1 MKASQRITETAVL
14 CWLLTLIAVLYS
26 ITPIHNGNIF
36 WHLRN
41 GIDIV
46 ETGEIRTADPFTWTR
61 HGAYWIQHEWLAE
74 TAMALSWIHLGEAGP
89 VLLKALFIGLSVLFA
104 FKASLKNGA
113 SPGTAFV
120 VGAVWLALAQPRWIS
135 RPHFFSIFFFSLYL
149 YILSF
154 KTHKPW
160 KLTLFLFPLQVLW
173 VNVHAGFV
181 MGIFLASVPAMREL
195 FSGRYKIFLKWLIP
209 PAVLVLAS
217 GIHPNGFRT
226 LEYLP
231 SFLAHPLFKQS
242 IREWWS
248 PFDPRYA
255 PERTLSRTAL
265 LFSGLTLGTAVL
277 LLVFKKA
284 IDRGRVAALTVLVAA
299 TAFAARNGELLAPA
313 MLAWIPGMLRL
324 KLTAKYA
331 AVLAVVLA
339 AVPFVYGIPRE
350 IGPPKQ
356 LGAGVDWSVYPV
368 ELASLLEENPALM
381 ENAVVFNTNEISGY
395 LEFRFGERF
404 PLFMDGRC
412 LLYPEG
418 LYWDYL
424 MIAESPGEEFIG
436 LQNDL
441 FNRYGF
447 NLLIYNTRSSSSSVY
462 LAAKLPQWVP
472 IQICSLTSTYA
483 KWKLL
488 EETGLES
495 LAFRYFDP
503 LDPGE
508 FISTPLYQLPS
519 SALSELK
526 IQRDQL
532 GSRVLNHAVEALQ
545 FRSDTSFTPELDE
558 NDRGIWAETIRCWE
572 NCRSG
577 NLQAAAA
584 SAAATGDLSLQ
595 SAVSW
600 LQNGEFAENEGIA
613 GIPVELAETRWN
625 RKAIHITA
633 LWITGQQTAA
643 LCEADLFVDS
653 LQPWGIAQCA
663 WLYSLSGNQVRA
675 GELSTL
681 ALSRAHSPMVLERAA
696 RVCRGARDFPG
707 TVELCRMA
715 LAVSPFYSEAR
726 MLLANSLWDMGNTV
740 DAGTEYRRLQDGGF
754 VLPDYA
760 SERLLLLRELE
771 NRYTPSGGEGT

>member
-1 MKASQRITETAVL
+1 LKLSDRITQATVL

-46 ETGEIRTADPFTWTR
+46 ETGGIRTADPFTWTR
-61 HGAYWIQHEWLAE
+61 QGAYWIQHEWLAE
-74 TAMALSWIHLGEAGP
+74 SVMAVSWIHIGEAGP

-120 VGAVWLALAQPRWIS
+120 FGALWLALAQPRWIA

-149 YILSF
+149 YILSS
-154 KTHKPW
+154 KSLKPW
-160 KLTLFLFPLQVLW
+160 KLTALLFPLQVLW

-195 FSGRYKIFLKWLIP
+195 FSGRYKEFIKWVVP
-209 PAVLVLAS
+209 PVFLVLAS
-217 GIHPNGFRT
+217 GIHPNGFKT

-231 SFLAHPLFKQS
+231 SFLAQPLFKQS

-255 PERTLSRTAL
+255 PGKTFSRTAL
-265 LFSGLTLGTAVL
+265 LFSGLTLGTTVL
-277 LLVFKKA
+277 LLFFRKA
-284 IDRGRVAALTVLVAA
+284 IDRGRIAALTILVAA

-313 MLAWIPGMLRL
+313 MLAWIPGMIKIRL
-324 KLTAKYA
+324 TTIPV
-331 AVLAVVLA
+331 AVLAVALA
-339 AVPFVYGIPRE
+339 ATPFIYGIPRE

-356 LGAGVDWSVYPV
+356 LGASVDWSVYPV
-368 ELASLLEENPALM
+368 DIASLLEEYPALM

-395 LEFRFGERF
+395 LEFRFGERL

-412 LLYPEG
+412 LLYPET
-418 LYWDYL
+418 LFWDYL
-424 MIAESPGEEFIG
+424 MITESPGREYTG
-436 LQNDL
+436 LQNNL
-441 FNRYGF
+441 LNKYRF
-447 NLLIYNTRSSSSSVY
+447 NLLIYSTRNTNSSVY

-472 IQICSLTSTYA
+472 IQICNLTSTYV
-483 KWKLL
+483 KWELL
-488 EETGLES
+488 AETGLDS

-519 SALSELK
+519 SALSEFQV
-526 IQRDQL
+526 QRDQL
-532 GSRVLNHAVEALQ
+532 GSSILDYAVEALR
-545 FRSDTSFTPELDE
+545 FRGDTCYTPELCD
-558 NDRGIWAETIRCWE
+558 DDHGIWAETIRCWKY
-572 NCRSG
+572 CRSD

-584 SAAATGDLSLQ
+584 SAAATGDITLQ

-600 LQNGEFAENEGIA
+600 LQNGEFAEGEGIA
-613 GIPVELAETRWN
+613 GIPVEIDKTEWN
-625 RKAIHITA
+625 SKAIHIAA
-633 LWITGQQTAA
+633 LWITGQQTEA
-643 LCEADLFVDS
+643 LRETDLFVDS

-663 WLYSLSGNQVRA
+663 WLYSLSGNQVHARR
-675 GELSTL
+675 LSTL
-681 ALSRAHSPMVLERAA
+681 ALSRAHSPMVLAGAA
-696 RVCRGARDFPG
+696 RVHRAVRDFPK
-707 TVELCRMA
+707 TVVFCRMA
-715 LAVSPFYSEAR
+715 LTVSPFYFEAR
-726 MLLANSLWDMGNTV
+726 MLLANSLWDMGETV
-740 DAGTEYRRLQDGGF
+740 EAGTEYRRLLDDGFG
-754 VLPDYA
+754 LPDYA
-760 SERLLLLRELE
+760 LERLLLLRELE
-771 NRYTPSGGEGT
+771 NRCTPSGGEGT